1 MAKKKAKR
9 QTTFLDEEIDLQ
21 ESYGRVEQFVENNK
35 TKLGIGIGLIS
46 LLLIAYFWFTG
57 MYIPGQQKE
66 ASEQMFVAQQNFE
79 KEDYQKA
86 LDGDGGNYPGF
97 LEIIENYS
105 GMTDAANLAHYYAGI
120 SYLNLGKFQEAIDYL
135 GKFKGKDEVISSMAL
150 GATGD
155 AYLELGDNS
164 SAISYYRKAANNS
177 ENGFSAPL
185 YLMKAANVLEIDGDK
200 KGARKLYE
208 KIKKDYPKSTQ
219 AASIDKYLIRTSG

>member
-46 LLLIAYFWFTG
+46 LLLIAYFWFSG